1 MLALVKLHDEKLEQ
15 FKKDFNINCYSV
27 IISVKK
33 RIATVFM
40 DGIPAFKIKKEDI
53 IDYIDN

>member
-1 MLALVKLHDEKLEQ
+1 MLVKLYDKKLEQ
-15 FKKDFNINCYSV
+15 FKKDFSINCYSV

-33 RIATVFM
+33 RVATVFM
-40 DGIPAFKIKKEDI
+40 DGTPAFKIKKEDI